1 MKQLQRSEMEVLD
14 APIQMMNHNHHVIW
28 AAVLKSFKYYH
39 TLHTILDGPASSNKA
54 YKVQTQYKFFL
65 LMIIQQ
71 LIRLRDIHFNEIIK
85 HITFSYILG

>member
-54 YKVQTQYKFFL
+54 FPIFSAEISHVSP
-65 LMIIQQ
+65 Q
-71 LIRLRDIHFNEIIK
+71 LSTDDYDS
-85 HITFSYILG
+85 ITPCTIDFY